1 MQVYIPTKGRPIER
15 QFTYHKISEED
26 RNKYNVQ
33 LLVETTEEF
42 QYFKEHNYRVCRTG
56 VAGIGPARQWAL
68 DNSPDHKVLMLDDDL
83 TNWAHRVDGR
93 YIKGSDAVALRNSFE
108 VVNALLDTHAHAG
121 IGHRQFANN
130 KPLVDYNGR
139 IMRALAYDRTVLA
152 CHGIRIT
159 LPLMEDFELNLKL
172 LVQGYMSANYYGVV
186 QDQPAS
192 NAPGGCRDMR
202 TLELQEHS
210 ARELQRM
217 FPNFVKLKLVD
228 GWDLGPRWDVSVQ
241 WKKAFGA
248 YK

>member
-1 MQVYIPTKGRPIER
+1 MQVYIPTKGRGIER

-26 RNKYNVQ
+26 KIKYNVR
-33 LLVETTEEF
+33 LLVETTEEAN
-42 QYFKEHNYRVCRTG
+42 YFREKGAFAQVTHVS
-56 VAGIGPARQWAL
+56 GIGPARQWAL
-68 DNSPDHKVLMLDDDL
+68 DNSPHSKVLMLDDDL
-83 TNWAHRVDGR
+83 TNWSHRVDGK
-93 YIKGSDAVALRNSFE
+93 YLKGSDSVALRNAFS
-108 VVNALLDTHAHAG
+108 VVDALLDTHAHSG
-121 IGHRQFANN
+121 VGHRQFANN
-130 KPLVDYNGR
+130 KPIVDYNGR
-139 IMRALAYDRTVLA
+139 IMRALAYDRDVLKA
-152 CHGIRIT
+152 CDIRVT

-172 LVQGYMSANYYGVV
+172 LTLGHMSANYYGVV

-217 FPNFVKLKLVD
+217 FPEFVKLKLVD

-248 YK
+248 YV